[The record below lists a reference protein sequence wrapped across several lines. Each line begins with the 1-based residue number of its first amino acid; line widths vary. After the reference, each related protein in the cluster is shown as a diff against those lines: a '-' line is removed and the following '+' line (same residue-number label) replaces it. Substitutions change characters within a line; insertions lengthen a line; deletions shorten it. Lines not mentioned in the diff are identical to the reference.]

1 MFTIDF
7 SNRLLIMDHGIQYS
21 LNGLAIV
28 VSPHQDDESIGM
40 GGTIAL
46 LIKHGFTVH
55 YVFTTIESTD
65 EAVFRKFEAE
75 AAISQL
81 GIADSKIYYL
91 DLVDGDSKSF
101 TLNFSESVGRVKNQI
116 REIELRNKVI
126 EVEENGKEVIIDNKH
141 TIILTTSRH
150 DAHRDHE
157 ETFNMIKNGTRKK
170 IILEFPV
177 VNHMS
182 SAFTFNS
189 LIEIPDD
196 VYETKKNA
204 LFQYVGEDIKGRIM
218 WDDIEAFMLENGKLI
233 GRKRAESC
241 FVSWYGYLK
250 PLNKLI

>member
-1 MFTIDF
+1 MFTLDLP
-7 SNRLLIMDHGIQYS
+7 NRLIIREQIIKYA

-40 GGTIAL
+40 GGTISL
-46 LIKHGFTVH
+46 LIKQGFTVF
-55 YVFTTIESTD
+55 YIFTTIESTD
-65 EAVFRKFEAE
+65 EADFRKDEAE
-75 AAISQL
+75 AAISEL
-81 GIADSKIYYL
+81 GLPVPKIYYL
-91 DLVDGDSKSF
+91 DFVDGDSKIF
-101 TLNFSESVGRVKNQI
+101 TLNFSESVGKLKKII
-116 REIELRNKVI
+116 RDIELTNKVI
-126 EVEENGKEVIIDNKH
+126 EVEENGKEILIHNKH

-182 SAFTFNS
+182 SSFIHNT

-196 VYETKKNA
+196 VYDTKKKA
-204 LFQYVGEDIKGRIM
+204 LAQYVGEDNKGRIM
-218 WDDIEAFMLENGKLI
+218 WEDIEAFMLENGNLI

-241 FVSWYGYLK
+241 FISWYGHLK
-250 PLNKLI
+250 PIN